1 MAIKIPRGSQP
12 EVRLPNTN
20 TLAVAANNP
29 VSRSFDKL
37 TSFLDVVATRK
48 AENDKRIEAQRIL
61 NKNTTNKSLLEKSKN
76 EFLQHIEDSQEVLT
90 QENYNILLKD
100 WEKKQENWIKQS
112 YKDDDK
118 ALEMFLSDKID
129 VFNSTFVGLNEK
141 RNQKVL
147 AQGKIVFDTEIQN
160 VNEKIDGLPVSAFVW
175 DKFDII
181 LKEEKNRWENGLVTG
196 YTTSSWKEREKELT
210 NLVMKRVVSAN
221 KLWTNPI
228 TERVEPDYIA
238 IYSEL
243 NEAKSSKSWYG
254 KTFTLNQ
261 IDALKT
267 YFKKQSDSQK
277 QIMDMY
283 ANREHTKLYKGFVDD
298 LIEIRRGTVNSAD
311 LAATFEKRVQNAKYL
326 KDETKLLLQKKL
338 LDWQSKGVEPWKT
351 IQGQKANTLLN
362 ILIGNRAIDTEKERA
377 LLDEVYWD
385 GLIKNEDYRTLNARI
400 DDNIKDRNKYKMPL
414 YKNVI
419 SMLGTEMGM
428 KDISKLME
436 VDSTNPADLQAFLQ
450 NKYPK
455 AVFDT
460 LNYFS
465 RLLAVGENKGFT
477 YDEMLSD
484 TTSKNYI
491 VDKALTFA
499 KAAKDGKIDMTE
511 QVDVSFLKDL
521 DGSLNDAIHWDKPYT
536 IGYDLW
542 FDGLTPLGDDRE
554 IPKRLEGET
563 INTYLARTMNELKKR
578 NIKLP
583 SVITGY
589 NFDEDLDLNT
599 ELIVPN
605 MD

>member
-12 EVRLPNTN
+12 EVRLPTTN
-20 TLAVAANNP
+20 TLGVVANNP
-29 VSRSFDKL
+29 VSRSFNKL

-228 TERVEPDYIA
+228 TNRVEPDYMA

-261 IDALKT
+261 IDALKI
-267 YFKKQSDSQK
+267 YFKKQSDTQI
-277 QIMDMY
+277 QIMNDF
-283 ANREHTKLYKGFVDD
+283 ADRAHKKSYKGFVDD
-298 LIEIRRGTVNSAD
+298 LIEIKRGTENSAD
-311 LAATFEKRVQNAKYL
+311 LAATFEERVQNAKYL
-326 KDETKLLLQKKL
+326 NDETKLSLQKNL
-338 LDWQSKGVEPWKT
+338 LTWQTTKGVKPWETPAGKNAT
-351 IQGQKANTLLN
+351 TLAHIITYNGLVDTKQEFSF
-362 ILIGNRAIDTEKERA
+362 ISELFAKELIS
-377 LLDEVYWD
+377 DED
-385 GLIKNEDYRTLNARI
+385 FRTLSGKV
-400 DDNIKDRNKYKMPL
+400 DDNIKI
-414 YKNVI
+414 KN
-419 SMLGTEMGM
+419 MKKTRMFKNALGMIATEIG
-428 KDISKLME
+428 KTDLME
-436 VDSTNPADLQAFLQ
+436 LFQSMDGTPPTDEILLALGSNLDQETYDA
-450 NKYPK
+450 
-455 AVFDT
+455 
-460 LNYFS
+460 LNYFMLVLGAGEKQGFS
-465 RLLAVGENKGFT
+465 YESMLIKGVNKENYVLDNLLGYLKESTGVGGKLPDFLTEHPAVTGSI
-477 YDEMLSD
+477 YDP
-484 TTSKNYI
+484 T
-491 VDKALTFA
+491 A
-499 KAAKDGKIDMTE
+499 
-511 QVDVSFLKDL
+511 
-521 DGSLNDAIHWDKPYT
+521 PYT
-536 IGYDLW
+536 LAPSVW
-542 FDGLTPLGDDRE
+542 FAGKEPVGLQFE
-554 IPKRLEGET
+554 VPKRLEGENISNW
-563 INTYLARTMNELKKR
+563 INRTMETLKK
-578 NIKLP
+578 NKEILP
-583 SVITGY
+583 STVTG
-589 NFDEDLDLNT
+589 FQFEQDADLNSIF
-599 ELIVPN
+599 IVPKV
-605 MD
+605 D